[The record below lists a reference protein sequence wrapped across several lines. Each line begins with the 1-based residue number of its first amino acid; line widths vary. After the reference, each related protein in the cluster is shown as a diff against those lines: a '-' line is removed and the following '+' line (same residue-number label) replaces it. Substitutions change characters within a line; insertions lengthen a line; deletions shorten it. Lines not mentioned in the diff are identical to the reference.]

1 MHAIHG
7 HYAHT
12 RFPLALAASAGLHI
26 LLSTSLGDPAERG
39 VARPFPTPLTVRL
52 ELALPPAPADSE
64 RAVASV
70 PPEKFR
76 LAGRSNDRSAESR
89 PKAATEPYR
98 MTAAA
103 ALPVRQDNP
112 VYAVHE
118 LDVLPT
124 PARAIEAAP
133 PGTAGYRIELIVDE
147 RGVVES
153 LALLAPRARD
163 GLERALQELE
173 ATRFNPARKDGRAVR
188 SRIVL
193 QVSGGGGE
201 SAP

>member
-1 MHAIHG
+1 M
-7 HYAHT
+7 
-12 RFPLALAASAGLHI
+12 
-26 LLSTSLGDPAERG
+26 
-39 VARPFPTPLTVRL
+39 
-52 ELALPPAPADSE
+52 
-64 RAVASV
+64 
-70 PPEKFR
+70 
-76 LAGRSNDRSAESR
+76 
-89 PKAATEPYR
+89 
-98 MTAAA
+98 
-103 ALPVRQDNP
+103 
-112 VYAVHE
+112 
-118 LDVLPT
+118 LPT